1 MKRIDQAGHGP
12 KPGLLRSRLP
22 NYLAKNFR
30 HIDYDV
36 LTEAGVR
43 HLVFDVDNTLVSF
56 GKDSMRLDDLEF
68 FVKLGRHPKIESIR
82 LATNSP
88 QGHHHIAKEL
98 GVHVTA
104 ARPTAFKPLP
114 RFYHKVIGG
123 IEGRPQP
130 HEVAMI
136 GDKLVQDIWG
146 ANHVG
151 MTTVLVEPLGHD
163 NLLDRLTL
171 VRKREKRILRKYLSE
186 TPPIATKAE
195 DLDR

>member
-12 KPGLLRSRLP
+12 KPGILRSRLP
-22 NYLAKNFR
+22 NFLAKNFR
-30 HIDYDV
+30 HIDYD
-36 LTEAGVR
+36 LLADMGIR

-56 GKDSMRLDDLEF
+56 GEDNLREEDRQFIDGLLN
-68 FVKLGRHPKIESIR
+68 HPKIESIS

-88 QGHHHIAKEL
+88 HGHHHIAREL
-98 GVHVTA
+98 GVKVTA

-114 RFYHKVIGG
+114 RFYHKVVRGIDGG
-123 IEGRPQP
+123 PLP

-151 MTTVLVEPLGHD
+151 ITTVLVEPLGRD
-163 NLLDRLTL
+163 NILDRLL
-171 VRKREKRILRKYLSE
+171 MVRRHEKRILRKYLSQ
-186 TPPIATKAE
+186 
-195 DLDR
+195 D